1 MNELEHYTK
10 KPRWAVTRK
19 EAAEILRMCYCDIG
33 KVLDKNDIEPCGRLS
48 GHGYRSSTYLYKRT
62 EVERLAKRLKDG
74 CDAVPEGFCFIREAA
89 QIAGLT
95 DAALVKRGQKG
106 FCDAVR
112 VRVERVGMRW
122 AFNREK
128 LRVWAAVNNPGRN
141 MKMEPAHA
149 PNLKAMRP
157 FFSGVPSGY
166 VLPEVYRAQYGMLR
180 GFFANRLF
188 KAAGHAVETE
198 QGNAYPREVLDR
210 VFADAL
216 PPGGYVDART
226 GRNMLGWVNSGSG
239 GMPAEIACVP
249 AHAVAY
255 QVGKRWYKV
264 EDILAWRERR
274 EQRRRRRVAHA
285 SRERRDTIPCAA
297 VQAVDV
303 PAVAEAPEHDLT
315 TLEGLRERRA
325 ELCRR
330 YRAE

>member
-10 KPRWAVTRK
+10 KPKWAVTRK
-19 EAAEILRMCYCDIG
+19 ECAEILRVCYGDIG
-33 KVLDKNDIEPCGRLS
+33 KVLDKNDIEPCGRIS
-48 GHGYRSSTYLYKRT
+48 GHGYRSSTYLYKRA
-62 EVERLAKRLKDG
+62 EVERLAKQRMG
-74 CDAVPEGFCFIREAA
+74 GFSSMPEGFCLIREAE
-89 QIAGLT
+89 QISGLT
-95 DAALVKRGQKG
+95 CAALVKRGQGG

-112 VRVERVGMRW
+112 VRFERVGIRW

-128 LRVWAAVNNPGRN
+128 LLVWADANNPGRN
-141 MKMEPAHA
+141 QKVEPAHA

-166 VLPEVYRAQYGMLR
+166 VLPEAYRAQYGMLR
-180 GFFANRLF
+180 GFFANRLY

-210 VFADAL
+210 IFADAL
-216 PPGGYVDART
+216 PPGGYVSSRT
-226 GRNMLGWVNSGSG
+226 GRKMLGWTNSGSG
-239 GMPAEIACVP
+239 GIPAEIACVP

-264 EDILAWRERR
+264 EDILAWRAWRDRR
-274 EQRRRRRVAHA
+274 ESRRVAHA
-285 SRERRDTIPCAA
+285 SRERRETEPCTA

-303 PAVAEAPEHDLT
+303 PAVAESPEHDLT